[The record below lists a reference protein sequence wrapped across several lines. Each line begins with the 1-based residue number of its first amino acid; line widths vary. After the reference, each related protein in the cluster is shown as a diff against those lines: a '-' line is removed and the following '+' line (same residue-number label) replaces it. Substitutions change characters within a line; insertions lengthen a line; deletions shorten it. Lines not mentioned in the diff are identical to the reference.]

1 MENGDGKQAHISSPA
16 EMDVNSL
23 WLVNETDS
31 VTLGLRGTLKAE
43 ICFKSVGALSSI
55 SWYDSACAP
64 TPEPT
69 LSPTSL
75 SSLERR
81 SGSPASDGATQAMST
96 TGATVAVYPGLLGGG
111 FGSQVE
117 RHALDGSWG
126 GSDLPGAR
134 HWKKPSASGECPLTT
149 CDFSKLRVGVFST
162 DVEQNDKLLNTC
174 QLSITGNMADGT
186 GNLAVNVFNSSSP
199 TAGQW
204 PMLGSP
210 HASCGGDPRVVGAGG
225 SAQGFFPNCKSQDNV
240 LVVQR
245 PGEPEEVPTS
255 SDAGGCIFIS
265 FVDPVDLSSLAVMS
279 TDPGEPIVINVSD
292 ELCHGLMGCC
302 VFFSPFCMSLDSTFC
317 RWRMAMG
324 SRPTSA
330 ALQRWM

>member
-1 MENGDGKQAHISSPA
+1 MT
-16 EMDVNSL
+16 VNSL
-23 WLVNETDS
+23 WLVNETDQS
-31 VTLGLRGTLKAE
+31 SLGLYGTLKAE

-64 TPEPT
+64 DPEPT

-75 SSLERR
+75 SSLETRT
-81 SGSPASDGATQAMST
+81 GSPFQLQQEYVTSKHEGDLQST
-96 TGATVAVYPGLLGGG
+96 TSSTAATTTLHGLN
-111 FGSQVE
+111 
-117 RHALDGSWG
+117 RHAQGLS
-126 GSDLPGAR
+126 
-134 HWKKPSASGECPLTT
+134 SAYDSFSGKCPLTT

-225 SAQGFFPNCKSQDNV
+225 SAQGFFPNCKSQGNV

-265 FVDPVDLSSLAVMS
+265 FVDPVDLSSLVVMS